1 MSERCLVCSRE
12 CGFKRGAQIDLF
24 FYEWECEACG
34 TFRANTAFDMAKVL
48 GSDVNQLR
56 LQISRH
62 LRLRN
67 QTNRQDEAPSLSHYF
82 PDGYKLLPRFEQ
94 DVPATLDA
102 LLNLV
107 AEETKAFG
115 ETVDL
120 LSKDWQWVAMLCLT
134 NTKGLKAYLDELDSQ
149 ALAVRVTR
157 QVRDSSTNQ
166 IVNRPNVLLTMKGWE
181 RVRELRKTSPT
192 LSNRVFCAF
201 PNRNT
206 NSDEDRIIS
215 QQSTDLFAAIQVPV
229 QPLIPYRVEADHQAT
244 QINDAIVAG
253 LRGARFVIA
262 DLSHHR
268 PNVYYEAGFAQG
280 LGTPVVFI
288 CRSDLRDKTHFDVAS
303 HRILEWSPETLPAF
317 AQELK
322 VHLQARALLP

>member
-1 MSERCLVCSRE
+1 MSKRCLVCDRTCTFKLVLQGEGTGYE
-12 CGFKRGAQIDLF
+12 CQ
-24 FYEWECEACG
+24 ACG
-34 TFRANTAFDMAKVL
+34 RYRSNLDNPGALLAELAKATRY
-48 GSDVNQLR
+48 N
-56 LQISRH
+56 ISRDIRRRNKSGASTDW
-62 LRLRN
+62 LPPRLE
-67 QTNRQDEAPSLSHYF
+67 DHYL
-82 PDGYKLLPRFEQ
+82 PQGYLNLLPPPTDPLEK
-94 DVPATLDA
+94 LDQLVLEFAQESPELGCSVIPFNFAWEWCA
-102 LLNLV
+102 LLLTDEPGNLESFV
-107 AEETKAFG
+107 SAMG
-115 ETVDL
+115 ELGYLPHVPSGRTVHL
-120 LSKDWQWVAMLCLT
+120 NYRYTLS
-134 NTKGLKAYLDELDSQ
+134 
-149 ALAVRVTR
+149 TR
-157 QVRDSSTNQ
+157 
-166 IVNRPNVLLTMKGWE
+166 GWS

-206 NSDEDRIIS
+206 NSEEDRIIS

-288 CRSDLRDKTHFDVAS
+288 CRSDLRRDTHFDVAS
-303 HRILEWSPETLPAF
+303 HRILEWSPDTLPAF